1 MLTSH
6 KLFFTTEV
14 EDAELRKGDEEEE
27 GTENGVSD
35 ICAYI
40 CTYTVA
46 HASTS
51 PHPPSQTHTIRH
63 FSGCIKIYVLASG
76 SFHFAKMSKIM
87 QCISLYTHTVLYSCV
102 SLSQVSKADFH
113 LKAKW
118 FHGKLTSRDEA
129 RRLLEQHKQDGA
141 FLVRESEAFRGD
153 LTLSFV

>member
-1 MLTSH
+1 MYL
-6 KLFFTTEV
+6 
-14 EDAELRKGDEEEE
+14 
-27 GTENGVSD
+27 
-35 ICAYI
+35 
-40 CTYTVA
+40 
-46 HASTS
+46 
-51 PHPPSQTHTIRH
+51 
-63 FSGCIKIYVLASG
+63 
-76 SFHFAKMSKIM
+76 
-87 QCISLYTHTVLYSCV
+87 CV